1 MIGALM
7 YLVTYTCPDLAFCV
21 SYLSQ
26 FSSCLL
32 DIHHTAVKR
41 VFYYI
46 SSTRSYVL
54 TYPHSSSIKL
64 EGFLDASFANYLDT
78 RCSYTGYIFQLRKC
92 TIS

>member
-26 FSSCLL
+26 FSFHPL
-32 DIHHTAVKR
+32 DIHYTAIKR

-46 SSTRSYVL
+46 FGIHSYVL
-54 TYPHSSSIKL
+54 IYPCSGSVKL
-64 EGFLDASFANYLDT
+64 EGFLDALFANCLDT
-78 RCSYTGYIFQLRKC
+78 RCSYTGYIF
-92 TIS
+92 